1 MNLSDI
7 RFPRQL
13 EADGSAETIRK
24 ALMARTVKLWPGGDL
39 DVARIAM
46 DDSLKEALRMA
57 RLKGRIQYGF
67 ETVSNR
73 LTGESKG
80 IQKVR
85 GRGDAPYGDRVSRL
99 LLFSN
104 DGAERFYRHIE
115 SLLQAHAPRLLG
127 CLFDID
133 GIALGSALTGK
144 ETRIKLVMAEHKDT
158 VSEIL
163 RTIVAGREVDPSA
176 VDTVRK
182 AAAKPQPSPFGDGS
196 GSVR

>member
-13 EADGSAETIRK
+13 EADDTAETIRK
-24 ALMARTVKLWPGGDL
+24 ALMDRTVKLWPGGTL
-39 DVARIAM
+39 DVARITM
-46 DDSLKEALRMA
+46 DDSLKKVLRMA

-67 ETVSNR
+67 ETVFNR
-73 LTGESKG
+73 LADESKG
-80 IQKVR
+80 IANVR
-85 GRGDAPYGDRVSRL
+85 GRGGATYGDRVSRL

-127 CLFDID
+127 CLLDID
-133 GIALGSALTGK
+133 GIALGNALTGK
-144 ETRIKLVMAEHKDT
+144 EIRIKLLMAEHKDA

-163 RTIVAGREVDPSA
+163 RTMVAGRDMDPSA
-176 VDTVRK
+176 NDTLQK
-182 AAAKPQPSPFGDGS
+182 AAVKPLSMD
-196 GSVR
+196 

>member
-1 MNLSDI
+1 VNLSDI

-13 EADGSAETIRK
+13 EADDTAEIIRK

-46 DDSLKEALRMA
+46 DDPLKEALRMA
-57 RLKGRIQYGF
+57 RLKGRIQCGF
-67 ETVSNR
+67 ETVFNS
-73 LTGESKG
+73 LAGENKG
-80 IQKVR
+80 IANVR
-85 GRGDAPYGDRVSRL
+85 GRGGAPYGDRVSRL

-127 CLFDID
+127 CLLDID
-133 GIALGSALTGK
+133 GIVLGSALTGK
-144 ETRIKLVMAEHKDT
+144 ETRIKLLMADHKDA

-163 RTIVAGREVDPSA
+163 RAMVAGRKIDPSA
-176 VDTVRK
+176 NKTIQK
-182 AAAKPQPSPFGDGS
+182 ASVKPRPMD
-196 GSVR
+196 